1 MAHGHKD
8 YAEGGETKI
17 IHAVTDLGEL
27 AVRLGSPDVFQ
38 RSGNVIFIDSFE
50 NGLTPYFTTLNG
62 TGAKIDHMGDRSFHG
77 GESIRLTGGSD
88 GGRRAELNKRFHVVE
103 LNKMGIEITFSMDS
117 SVYYVAIY
125 LNHRDGV
132 NIHTYGLF
140 ANMDAGKFQYYDDT
154 GNRVNL
160 DTFDWG
166 NDDLDHWHT
175 MKLICDLE
183 NNNYVQAFY
192 NEKVF
197 LLPDIKSKATLSAD
211 VPRIDTSILVISDDG
226 ENGIAYL
233 DSFILT
239 INEP

>member
-50 NGLTPYFTTLNG
+50 NGLTPYFSTLAG
-62 TGAKIDHMGDRSFHG
+62 TGAAIDHMGNRSFHG
-77 GESIRLTGGSD
+77 GSSVRLIGGSD
-88 GGRRAELNKRFHVVE
+88 GGRRAELNKRFHIVE
-103 LNKMGIEITFSMDS
+103 LNKMGVECTFSMGANA
-117 SVYYVAIY
+117 YYVAIT
-125 LNHRDGV
+125 LNHWDGTNV
-132 NIHTYGLF
+132 RSYVIY
-140 ANMDAGKFQYYDDT
+140 ANMDAGKFQYYDED
-154 GNRVNL
+154 GNRQDL

-175 MKLICDLE
+175 MKMICDLE
-183 NNNYVQAFY
+183 NNKYVRAFY
-192 NEKVF
+192 NEKNF
-197 LLPDIKSKATLSAD
+197 SLADIPVRTIASAD
-211 VPRIDTSILVISDDG
+211 VPRLDLDILVISDDG